1 VSYLPDHGC
10 IVVDFLQGIFDVLTK
25 FEALLRQFED
35 EDIQHEDTAVEFSDL
50 YLMAQEYYSS
60 LDYPHQLN
68 LMDMFARSSC
78 FIRF

>member
-1 VSYLPDHGC
+1 MAINSKEYTVTN
-10 IVVDFLQGIFDVLTK
+10 TK
-25 FEALLRQFED
+25 SFNRRRPNHRRSFED
-35 EDIQHEDTAVEFSDL
+35 EDIQHEDTAMEFSDL

-68 LMDMFARSSC
+68 LMDMFMRSSC